1 MNMNDNDK
9 KEEEQNDDDEKS
21 FCSKASFY
29 FIIPPRQSLLELL
42 SVIFL
47 APVYATAMVYM
58 MHEET
63 IGPDNMIL

>member
-9 KEEEQNDDDEKS
+9 KEEQNDDDEKS

-29 FIIPPRQSLLELL
+29 FIIPPRQSLLELVT
-42 SVIFL
+42 VIFL

-58 MHEET
+58 MHQET
-63 IGPDNMIL
+63 IGADNMTL

>member
-29 FIIPPRQSLLELL
+29 FIISPRQSLLELL
-42 SVIFL
+42 TVIFL

-58 MHEET
+58 MHKET
-63 IGPDNMIL
+63 IGDDNMII